1 MFADESYL
9 ALKQI
14 RDEVVN
20 LTDSPLYAYRIENNY
35 FPVIGAG
42 NHHAEIMI
50 IGEAPGAN
58 EAKTGIPFCGASGR
72 VLDEL
77 LRSIDLDRDD
87 VYITNVVKDR
97 PPNNRDPHKGEIELY
112 TPFLVRQIE
121 IIQPEVFVT
130 LGRFSMEFILKLFES
145 DKQKGKITQLAGEVI
160 PVTTSYGEAHVLPL
174 LHPAVALYQGND
186 TTSHRKHIKALKQ
199 FIKA

>member
-1 MFADESYL
+1 MFADERYK

-14 RDEVVN
+14 RNEVVN
-20 LTDSPLYAYRIENNY
+20 LTESPLYEYRIENNY

-42 NHHAEIMI
+42 NHQADIMF

-58 EAKTGIPFCGASGR
+58 EAKTGVPFCGASGR

-97 PPNNRDPHKGEIELY
+97 PPKNRDPHKGEIELY

-121 IIQPEVFVT
+121 IIQPKVFAT
-130 LGRFSMEFILKLFES
+130 LGRFSMEFILKLFDS
-145 DKQKGKITQLAGEVI
+145 DQKNGKITQLAGQVI
-160 PVTTSYGEAHVLPL
+160 PIQTGYGKAHVLPL

-186 TTSHRKHIKALKQ
+186 TTRHRQHIKELKQ
-199 FIKA
+199 FIQK